1 MAINKITFLAPI
13 MFLWSIGSSAQ
24 VSESPR
30 ARLWS
35 APMVPGYERCL
46 SIRSNYYYCR
56 EEERADERAEQRNF
70 RRQICYRMA
79 QEYFRNR
86 CDRVFA
92 DQAQVDREHADD
104 PRLLRPEEVKVRRFE

>member
-1 MAINKITFLAPI
+1 MAISKIKFLAPI
-13 MFLWSIGSSAQ
+13 MFLWSIGASAQ
-24 VSESPR
+24 VSEPPR
-30 ARLWS
+30 VGLWS

-56 EEERADERAEQRNF
+56 EEERADERAEQRAS

-79 QEYFRNR
+79 QEFYRNR

-92 DQAQVDREHADD
+92 EQAQVDRDHADA
-104 PRLLRPEEVKVRRFE
+104 PLLLKPEEVKRRWFE